1 MLKQRLGGHR
11 GVRIGTVLAGVSALA
26 IGFAS
31 PAFAAQNVN
40 NGNADNANAQNY
52 VIVQGGSQ
60 ASYQL
65 MLDVSNIFNQAP
77 GCDLV
82 GEPGADQ
89 PLDYGCPGLNGEEGT
104 AQPAA
109 GTISFTGVTLTAG
122 SKNVGGG
129 TTNTATLAAGDEC
142 YDSLGGF
149 AQSDEPISSIKSATK
164 FKIKTDISTSETN
177 DTITCVTT
185 PQAGQSGFTVWGNEN
200 PFNDFLLQE
209 PSYGASNGIQEL
221 EGTGSS
227 TVVGHSASTDD
238 PATFGPVNVSPLDAA
253 RSSRGPKLTSTGDYQ
268 GLNFVAYAEDAVTYL
283 TWSKVGS
290 ATTDSAA
297 CLAQIGNNP
306 TVTELKTIWNETYTS
321 GVPNETWN
329 SVFGCTSAGSSD
341 PIYAYWASNG
351 SGTESVW
358 ASATGATFQGLSS
371 STWPAKNTIFQ
382 DETDSI
388 LRNASTEPLKDVIY
402 FYSYGDYNAVCTP
415 TPATAAGE
423 ASTNPLCSGAGN
435 TVELGT
441 EAAGVTLSPS
451 TINDQLPKL
460 EGTAYF
466 GDRLLYNVYSDG
478 SNPQIPQSSPATEN
492 AISED
497 GFMCKPSTK
506 EDIDPNTGLTYLS
519 EIQAAIRANGFYP
532 LPNLQVEDGQG
543 DTGNTNPG
551 YSTTASGIPHPAWN
565 YAGDAGGLKAS
576 QYNAANE
583 TYFNPVNT
591 DTDNSAVSGTYNGV
605 EDGSATLSNGVVASP
620 TAPVGYCITLSS
632 DGSSAGQ

>member
-1 MLKQRLGGHR
+1 MLRKLLGRHR
-11 GVRIGTVLAGVSALA
+11 ALRIGATIVGASALA
-26 IGFAS
+26 VGFAS

-40 NGNADNANAQNY
+40 NGNAGNANAQNY
-52 VIVQGGSQ
+52 LVVQGGSNTAYLVMQ
-60 ASYQL
+60 AEA
-65 MLDVSNIFNQAP
+65 NIFNQAP
-77 GCDLV
+77 GCDLA
-82 GEPGADQ
+82 GQSGADQ

-109 GTISFTGVTLTAG
+109 GTIAFTGVTLTAG

-129 TTNTATLAAGDEC
+129 TINTATLAAGDEC

-149 AQSDEPISSIKSATK
+149 AQSDEPITSIKNGTK
-164 FKIKTDISTSETN
+164 FKIKTAISTSETN

-185 PQAGQSGFTVWGNEN
+185 PQAGENGFTVWGNEN
-200 PFNDFLLQE
+200 PFNDVLVEE
-209 PSYGASNGIQEL
+209 PSYGSSNGILEL
-221 EGTGSS
+221 EGTGSAS
-227 TVVGHSASTDD
+227 VAGHSGSIDD

-253 RSSRGPKLTSTGDYQ
+253 RSSRAPKLTSTGDYQ

-306 TVTELKTIWNETYTS
+306 TVGELKTIFNETYTS

-329 SVFGCTSAGSSD
+329 SVFGCTSAGSSN
-341 PIYAYWASNG
+341 PIYAYWAQNG
-351 SGTESVW
+351 SGTESTW
-358 ASATGATFQGLSS
+358 NSATGASFDGLSP
-371 STWPAKNTIFQ
+371 STWPAKNTIFEN
-382 DETDSI
+382 ETDSI
-388 LRNASTEPLKDVIY
+388 QRNASSEPLKDVM
-402 FYSYGDYNAVCTP
+402 FFFSYGKYNTICTP

-423 ASTNPLCSGAGN
+423 ASTNAICSGAGN

-441 EAAGVTLSPS
+441 EAAGVTLSKN

-466 GDRLLYNVYSDG
+466 GDRLLYNVYSNG
-478 SNPQIPQSSPATEN
+478 SNPQIPQSAPAAEN
-492 AISED
+492 IISED

-506 EDIDPNTGLTYLS
+506 EDVDPNTGLTYLS
-519 EIQAAIRANGFYP
+519 EIQATITANGFFP

-565 YAGDAGGLKAS
+565 YSGDAGGLKAS

-583 TYFNPVNT
+583 TFNPVNT

-605 EDGSATLSNGVVASP
+605 EDGSATLQNGVAASP

-632 DGSSAGQ
+632 DGSTAGQ